1 MNKIIHRVL
10 DIAELLFRRSPAGTL
25 MTSGVFL
32 MTAGPNLAITLS
44 FAVQTSEQEYLKG
57 QLATTDNEWWITA
70 SCMIIGTLLI
80 VVGLWFSWLLF
91 QDQRRKRVIAIEL
104 RGLTQSVDTTLE
116 SAIPRRVLGARH
128 ALLIDVRNQIDG
140 TKTQRQAAIDL
151 VNLLPQQLKFAKDG
165 RDRNDLAVYAGG
177 LAPVP
182 VLFLAG
188 TLLASESAINW
199 MDWDRK
205 ELRWT
210 SPNDGVDVGELAPVD
225 FSSVN
230 GDEIVC
236 AMSISYPI
244 DKNELAISFP
254 NLPIVELKLGGAYP
268 GRVISEASIQNIMQQ
283 FMQTIAAMQ
292 GMGIRKIHLAL
303 AAPSVLTM
311 RLGSCYA
318 PRNMPVMI
326 VYQYQRAQ
334 TENPY
339 PWGIEMPN
347 SDRFSGLLIEKN
359 RGLS

>member
-1 MNKIIHRVL
+1 MNKIIHRLL

-44 FAVQTSEQEYLKG
+44 FAVQSSEQEYLKG

-70 SCMIIGTLLI
+70 SCMIIGALLI
-80 VVGLWFSWLLF
+80 VVGLWFLWQLF

-116 SAIPRRVLGARH
+116 SAIPRRIFGARH

-140 TKTQRQAAIDL
+140 TKTQRQDAIDL

-165 RDRNDLAVYAGG
+165 RDRNDLVVYAGG

-182 VLFLAG
+182 VLFLTG

-210 SPNDGVDVGELAPVD
+210 SPNDGVDVDALAPVD
-225 FSSVN
+225 FSSIN

-244 DKNELAISFP
+244 DRNELAVSFP
-254 NLPIVELKLGGAYP
+254 NLPIVEVKLDGAYP
-268 GRVISEASIQNIMQQ
+268 GRVISEVSIQNIMQQ
-283 FMQTIAAMQ
+283 FMQAIAAMQ

-311 RLGSCYA
+311 RLGSSYA

-347 SDRFSGLLIEKN
+347 SDRFSGLLI
-359 RGLS
+359 